1 MPDLSFNRFR
11 PYPVNT
17 KLQILPNCESLVL
30 VNSDGLVGLYT
41 YLLDP
46 SKPTFDHYMLGSVM
60 QYTQGGATFLG
71 FPIEAYSE
79 TIKAM
84 AMSEIEDRRA
94 HIVSRFLSLLRS
106 GRTVIV
112 NGKAMSLHDQESS
125 SPSSHRGYGGA
136 IWNFETSDGRQF
148 SSSNV
153 WDNGELPTE
162 WEIPDN
168 VRTMTP
174 RETFPELPDSELVW
188 EPIPDTLTSKEV
200 IITMAK
206 KPAKP
211 VKSKPC
217 K

>member
-11 PYPVNT
+11 PHPVNT
-17 KLQILPNCESLVL
+17 KLQILPNCEAVVL
-30 VNSDGLVGLYT
+30 VNSDGLIGLYT

-46 SKPTFDHYMLGSVM
+46 SKPTPDHYMLGSVM
-60 QYTQGGATFLG
+60 QYTQGGATSLG
-71 FPIEAYSE
+71 FPIEAYSD
-79 TIKAM
+79 TLKAM

-94 HIVSRFLSLLRS
+94 HIVSHFLRILRS
-106 GRTVIV
+106 GGTVIV
-112 NGKAMSLHDQESS
+112 NGRAMSLHDQESS

-174 RETFPELPDSELVW
+174 RETFPELPDSQLVW

>member
-1 MPDLSFNRFR
+1 MTVKKNRINNDTPTLSLAEL
-11 PYPVNT
+11 
-17 KLQILPNCESLVL
+17 KQLEQSESGELSPNELA
-30 VNSDGLVGLYT
+30 
-41 YLLDP
+41 
-46 SKPTFDHYMLGSVM
+46 M
-60 QYTQGGATFLG
+60 
-71 FPIEAYSE
+71 IEQV
-79 TIKAM
+79 KAM
-84 AMSEIEDRRA
+84 QAKLDAMAVAAAAANAKATEAELI
-94 HIVSRFLSLLRS
+94 LRS
-106 GRTVIV
+106 GGTVIV
-112 NGKAMSLHDQESS
+112 NGRAMSLHDQESS

-174 RETFPELPDSELVW
+174 RETFPELPDSQLVW

>member
-1 MPDLSFNRFR
+1 MSDLSFNRFR
-11 PYPVNT
+11 PHPVNT
-17 KLQILPNCESLVL
+17 KLRIFPNCEALVL

-41 YLLDP
+41 YLLNP
-46 SKPTFDHYMLGSVM
+46 SKPTPDHYMLGSVM
-60 QYTQGGATFLG
+60 QFTQGGSCSSG
-71 FPIEAYSE
+71 YPIEPYS
-79 TIKAM
+79 KAM
-84 AMSEIEDRRA
+84 MTVAFSKLQDRRA
-94 HIVSRFLSLLRS
+94 QLISHFLRGLRS
-106 GRTVIV
+106 GRTIIV
-112 NGKAMSLHDQESS
+112 NGRAMSLHDQESS
-125 SPSSHRGYGGA
+125 TSSSCRGYGGA
-136 IWNFETSDGRQF
+136 VWNFETSDGRQF

-168 VRTMTP
+168 ARSMTP

-200 IITMAK
+200 IIAMAK